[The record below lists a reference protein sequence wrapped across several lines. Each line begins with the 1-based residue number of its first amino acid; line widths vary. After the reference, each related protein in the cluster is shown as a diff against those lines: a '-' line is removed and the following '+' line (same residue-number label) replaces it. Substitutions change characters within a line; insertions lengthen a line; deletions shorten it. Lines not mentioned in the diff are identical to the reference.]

1 MVKQKMNDLLR
12 SFSLSVDLAVEARDL
27 VRGTTG
33 REISGVIEEVKE
45 MQHCKITTIT
55 IKDPA
60 AESIMGRP
68 VGSYVTIE
76 ADELNTRDPLVIQE
90 AATALGNVLNQMLGG
105 NPKPDLEVMIVGLGN
120 RFATPDALGS
130 RVIEHLPA
138 TRHVHKY
145 IPEAV
150 LPGMRSVSSITPG
163 VLGLTGIETAEI
175 VQGVVEKVKP
185 QVVIIIDALAAQN
198 TERIGTTIQIANT
211 GIQPGGGVGNARAAL
226 NQQTLGVPV
235 ISIGTPTVVAA
246 AIIAHAAIREYCQ
259 QNGIPFKDQAA
270 VKALQTLLT
279 DSGGQLAV
287 TPKEIDDLINTA
299 ARTIADGIANCLFP
313 NIDHDTL
320 SLYM

>member
-1 MVKQKMNDLLR
+1 MNDLLR

-27 VRGTTG
+27 VRGATG
-33 REISGVIEEVKE
+33 REISGVIEDVKE
-45 MQHCKITTIT
+45 LPHCKVTTIT
-55 IKDPA
+55 IKDPK
-60 AESIMGRP
+60 AEAIMGRP

-76 ADELNTRDPLVIQE
+76 SDELSTRDPLVIKE
-90 AATALGNVLNQMLGG
+90 TAKALGDVLVQMLGG
-105 NPKPDLEVMIVGLGN
+105 NPRNDLEVMIVGLGN

-130 RVIEHLPA
+130 RVIEQLPA

-150 LPGMRSVSSITPG
+150 LPGMRSVCAITPG

-198 TERIGTTIQIANT
+198 TERIGTTIQSANT

-235 ISIGTPTVVAA
+235 ISIGAPTVVAA
-246 AIIAHAAIREYCQ
+246 AIIAHEAIHQYCKQNNINFNDQAAIR
-259 QNGIPFKDQAA
+259 
-270 VKALQTLLT
+270 ALQTLL
-279 DSGGQLAV
+279 
-287 TPKEIDDLINTA
+287 
-299 ARTIADGIANCLFP
+299 
-313 NIDHDTL
+313 
-320 SLYM
+320 

>member
-1 MVKQKMNDLLR
+1 MNDLLR
-12 SFSLSVDLAVEARDL
+12 TFSINVDLAVEARDL
-27 VRGTTG
+27 VRGDTD
-33 REISGVIEEVKE
+33 REISGVVEEVKE
-45 MQHCKITTIT
+45 LEHCKITTIT
-55 IKDPA
+55 IKDPSA
-60 AESIMGRP
+60 QAVMGRP

-76 ADELNTRDPLVIQE
+76 ADDLSTRDPLIIQE
-90 AATALGNVLNQMLGG
+90 AAKALGDVLVQMLGG
-105 NPKPDLEVMIVGLGN
+105 SPRNDLEVMIVGLGN

-130 RVIEHLPA
+130 RVIDQLPA

-145 IPEAV
+145 IPDAV
-150 LPGMRSVSSITPG
+150 LPGMRSVCSITPG

-185 QVVIIIDALAAQN
+185 QVVIVIDALAAQN

-226 NQQTLGVPV
+226 NQETLGVPV

-246 AIIAHAAIREYCQ
+246 AIIAHEAIKQYCE
-259 QNGIPFKDQAA
+259 QNDINFNDQAA
-270 VKALQTLLT
+270 VKTLQTLLT

-299 ARTIADGIANCLFP
+299 ARTIADGIANCVFP
-313 NIDHDTL
+313 NIDRDTL
-320 SLYM
+320 ALYM

>member
-1 MVKQKMNDLLR
+1 LNNLLR
-12 SFSLSVDLAVEARDL
+12 TFSLNVDLAVEARDL

-33 REISGVIEEVKE
+33 KEISGVIEEVQE
-45 MQHCKITTIT
+45 LEHCKITTIT
-55 IKDPA
+55 IKDPG
-60 AESIMGRP
+60 AEAIMGRP

-76 ADELNTRDPLVIQE
+76 ADDLNTRDPLVIEETAQ
-90 AATALGNVLNQMLGG
+90 ALGEVLIQMLGG
-105 NPKPDLEVMIVGLGN
+105 NPKNDLEVMIVGLGN

-130 RVIEHLPA
+130 RVLEQLPA

-150 LPGMRSVSSITPG
+150 LPGMRSVCAIAPG

-246 AIIAHAAIREYCQ
+246 AIIAHEAIHQYCQ
-259 QNGIPFKDQAA
+259 QNNVQFDDQAA
-270 VKALQTLLT
+270 IKTLQTLLT

-287 TPKEIDDLINTA
+287 TPKEVDDLINTA
-299 ARTIADGIANCLFP
+299 ARTIADGIANCVFP
-313 NIDHDTL
+313 NIDRDTL
-320 SLYM
+320 ALYM